1 MTILVLGSA
10 GNLGTALTEY
20 GAEREDLRLIGWDKT
35 DIDVSDQVLLSK
47 KIIELKPE
55 IIINT
60 VAFNDVDS
68 CETSE
73 ESKSV
78 ATLLNV
84 ELVKTLADISIEIG
98 ATLVHYSSDYVFK
111 GDSDAGYAEEDTPNP
126 LSVYGQTKLEGEKEI
141 ISASGKGLQWYL
153 IRTSKLFGPKGTSVG
168 AKPSFFELMF
178 RLSATNP
185 SLKLV
190 NDEIGSF
197 TYSRDLA
204 AATIALLDDN
214 VPFGIYHLINGGE
227 TSWYEAAKYFFESL
241 GKQVSLE
248 PVPAESF
255 PRPAKRPKHSLLLNT
270 KRPALRSWQEAV
282 SDYCKKETFI

>member
-20 GAEREDLRLIGWDKT
+20 GAEREDLKLIGWDKT

-55 IIINT
+55 VIINT
-60 VAFNDVDS
+60 VAFNDVDA

-73 ESKSV
+73 E
-78 ATLLNV
+78 ARTLANQLNV
-84 ELVKTLADISIEIG
+84 ELVATLADIALEIN
-98 ATLVHYSSDYVFK
+98 ATLIHYSSDYVFK
-111 GDSDAGYAEEDTPNP
+111 GDSEIGYSETDEASP
-126 LSVYGQTKLEGEKEI
+126 LSIYGETKLDGEKEI

-153 IRTSKLFGPKGTSVG
+153 IRTSKLFGPKGMSVG

-178 RLSATNP
+178 RLSNTNP

-214 VPFGIYHLINGGE
+214 AAFGIYHLINAGE
-227 TSWYEAAKYFFESL
+227 TSWHDAAKYFFETL
-241 GKQVSLE
+241 KKEVSLE
-248 PVPAESF
+248 AVSAEAF

-270 KRPALRSWQEAV
+270 KRPPLRTWQEAV
-282 SDYCKKETFI
+282 SDYCNKETFI